1 MIIPREKN
9 DEKNQ
14 FGRHG
19 MKSKNMML
27 LPIVAATIPVW
38 ATSAMA
44 EEAADSFQIEEIVI
58 TARKREESIMKV
70 PVVATAL
77 SGDQLDQYQTSDLSK
92 MADEVAGLN
101 LGSATSVF
109 GTQVSLRGVGTSVLN
124 GSIDQSISLNID
136 GMQMTQGLAYSIG
149 SFDMAQLE
157 VLKGPQALFY
167 GKASPGGVISIR
179 TADPSDEFELI
190 GRGGYEFEAGEK
202 LFELVVSGPVTD
214 TLGVRL
220 AGKFSDSAGFF
231 KNDGVVGGLGA
242 ADPGYDTVPQTE
254 TWMFRGTV
262 VWNPS
267 DDFNA
272 RLKVNYA
279 DVEVEG
285 AGWGG
290 QMASCL
296 DGTAPS
302 SSPFAF
308 LGGTEDCVL
317 DDTTHSV
324 ALDPDLFPGVKNNG
338 KPFNASEQIFGT
350 LEMNYDVRED
360 LTLTSVTGFYDL
372 EQSSMINGTGTT
384 FIGPAFPVQGD
395 FDRKDFTQEL
405 RLTSNFDGDLNFM
418 LGGFYQDASMD
429 FLIDLP
435 VNTAFI
441 DMGIPLPPKLAYAD
455 HHIDIESVSLFGQV
469 LWNIT
474 PELELGA
481 GVRWTDE
488 DRTHTQMD
496 LFPTL
501 FGMDPVATELAV
513 PTLSTSNWSP
523 EVTLTYT
530 PTDDLTV
537 FASFKQAYKSG
548 SFSSSGQFSAGE
560 DSSFGDERVRGG
572 EIGLK
577 TRLMEGAVNFNVA
590 AYYYR
595 FRDLQVGANDVD
607 LEGNIVIRTTN
618 AASADVY
625 GIDADVTYM
634 PEAVEGLTLRAAV
647 NWNIA
652 EYDEFG
658 NAQCWGGQTIA
669 EGCNQILNADTG
681 LYTAQDISGGKLMR
695 APEWAATFGFDYETQ
710 VGNDMTLALGGNA
723 NYSSEYYTNLLLR
736 DDMIQDDF
744 IKFNANIALRGADDK
759 WELALI
765 GTNLGNKIVTGNCVN
780 APFQDGSI
788 FSRSTLITGG
798 AAKGPAGDE
807 ELFCTPERGRSVWL
821 RATVRY

>member
-1 MIIPREKN
+1 
-9 DEKNQ
+9 
-14 FGRHG
+14 
-19 MKSKNMML
+19 MKKSRMML
-27 LPIVAATIPVW
+27 LPIVAASIPVW
-38 ATSAMA
+38 TMPAMA
-44 EEAADSFQIEEIVI
+44 EDDADNFQIEEIVI

-77 SGDQLDQYQTSDLSK
+77 SGEHLDQFQTSDLSK

-190 GRGGYEFEAGEK
+190 GRAGYEIEAEEK
-202 LFELVVSGPVTD
+202 LFELVVSGPVSD

-220 AGKFSDSAGFF
+220 AGKFSDSNGFF
-231 KNDGVVGGLGA
+231 KNEGVAGGLGA
-242 ADPGYDTVPQTE
+242 ADPKYDTVPQNK
-254 TWMFRGTV
+254 TWMFRGTA

-267 DDFNA
+267 DEFSA

-279 DVEVEG
+279 DVEIEG

-290 QMASCL
+290 QMGSCP
-296 DGTAPS
+296 DGTAPTTT
-302 SSPFAF
+302 PFAF
-308 LGGTEDCVL
+308 LGGGEDCVL
-317 DDTTHSV
+317 DDTVYSV
-324 ALDPDLFPGVKNNG
+324 ALDPDYFPGIKNNG
-338 KPFNASEQIFGT
+338 TPINASEQIFGT
-350 LEMNYDVRED
+350 LELNYNVRDD
-360 LTLTSVTGFYDL
+360 LILTSVTGFYDL
-372 EQSSMINGTGTT
+372 DQESMINGTGTT
-384 FIGPAFPVQGD
+384 LIGPGFPVQGD

-405 RLTSNFDGDLNFM
+405 RLTSNFDGNLNFM

-429 FLIDLP
+429 FLVDLP

-441 DMGIPLPPKLAYAD
+441 AMGIPLPPKLAFAD

-474 PELELGA
+474 SELELGA

-488 DRTHTQMD
+488 DRTHTQLNM
-496 LFPTL
+496 FPTL
-501 FGMDPVATELAV
+501 MGMDPVATDLAV
-513 PTLSTSNWSP
+513 PKLSSSNWSP

-548 SFSSSGQFSAGE
+548 SFDSSGQFQDGD

-577 TRLMEGAVNFNVA
+577 TRLMEGAVNFNIA
-590 AYYYR
+590 GYYYR

-607 LEGNIVIRTTN
+607 LEGNIVIHTTN

-634 PEAVEGLTLRAAV
+634 PEGVEGLTLKAAV

-652 EYDEFG
+652 EYDEFT

-669 EGCNQILNADTG
+669 EGCNQLLDPNTG
-681 LYTAQDISGGKLMR
+681 LFTAQDISGGKLMR
-695 APEWAATFGFDYETQ
+695 APEWAATFGFDYQTQ
-710 VGNDMTLALGGNA
+710 VGSDMTLALGGNA

-736 DDMIQDDF
+736 DDMIQEDF
-744 IKFNANIALRGADDK
+744 IKFNASIALRGADDK

-765 GTNLGNKIVTGNCVN
+765 GNNLGNKIVTGNCVN
-780 APFQDGSI
+780 APFQDGTI
-788 FSRSTLITGG
+788 FSATVTG
-798 AAKGPAGDE
+798 APVKGPSGDE
-807 ELFCTPERGRSVWL
+807 ELFCTPERGRSLWL
-821 RATVRY
+821 RATVKY